1 MTSRNRQVDEDLY
14 PSRGASSE
22 WVPRQEPVVWGARP
36 GPLSEHELARFA
48 RDGFLVMPD
57 LLRDRAAELQAEARR
72 AAEDPRETRIHEPG
86 SDVVRSVFAIHH
98 TLEAFAELVRD
109 RRLSDVA
116 RQIVDDDIYVHQS
129 RVNFKPGF
137 DGKEFY
143 WHSDFETWHQE
154 DGMPRMRAL
163 SCAVALTEITPHN
176 GPLMLIPGSHRFFV
190 ACVGETPERHYE
202 RSLRRQEIG
211 VPDRTTLKRMVEA
224 HGIEAPTGGP
234 GTVVLFDSNTLH
246 GSNGNITPLT
256 LLRLQRETEHA
267 HRALLRSPPAPRAH
281 RRAPPHGHRLAPWS
295 PASCSRSS
303 SSRSWAWRRR
313 ATASPAPPETISWR
327 VGRCTRG

>member
-1 MTSRNRQVDEDLY
+1 MRTRHVEEDLY
-14 PSRGASSE
+14 PSRGTSSG
-22 WVPRQEPVVWGARP
+22 WARRQEPVVWGARP

-57 LLRDRAAELQAEARR
+57 LLRDRAAELRAEARN
-72 AAEDPRETRIHEPG
+72 AADDPRETRIQEPE
-86 SDVVRSVFAIHH
+86 SDVVRSVFAIHR
-98 TLEAFAELVRD
+98 TRDAFRSLVRD
-109 RRLSDVA
+109 PRLADVA
-116 RQIVDDDIYVHQS
+116 RQILDDAIYVHQS

-163 SCAVALTEITPHN
+163 SCAVALTEITPNN

-211 VPDRTTLKRMVEA
+211 VPDRATLTRMVVA
-224 HGIEAPTGGP
+224 HGIAAPTGGP

-246 GSNGNITPLT
+246 GSNGNITPL
-256 LLRLQRETEHA
+256 
-267 HRALLRSPPAPRAH
+267 
-281 RRAPPHGHRLAPWS
+281 G
-295 PASCSRSS
+295 RSS
-303 SSRSWAWRRR
+303 LFFVYNAKQNMLTDPFCGR
-313 ATASPAPPETISWR
+313 PARPEHIAARLHTEL
-327 VGRCTRG
+327 V